1 MLIKNSRI
9 LKRYFSFTL
18 LIGEIQ
24 LHKERNLELKLERLL
39 SIIFKLLH
47 NEILSASSLA
57 DEFQVS
63 SRTIYRDI
71 EAICAAGIPV
81 VSYQGTNGG
90 FGIMKGYKFDK
101 SLIGSHDVLNLI
113 TVLSSLSSV
122 FEDKEVE
129 HTIDRLKSLDT
140 NGSSRT
146 LYVDLESLRTEPNS
160 LIQLRRA
167 IHEKKVVRFDY
178 VSNKNEF
185 TSRELELSHLHY
197 KFRNW
202 YVYGYCRERQDYRE
216 FRVSRI
222 MNLTLTQEEFLQ
234 SHRVKDEPSYSDSN
248 LEGFADVVIWVNPNS
263 LVKVLDQF
271 QNASKVIN
279 SDGSMTF
286 TISVYQPLHAEWLT
300 SILLSFGSGA
310 KIIKPAQLQSKL
322 IAEAEKILKV
332 YKHV

>member
-1 MLIKNSRI
+1 M
-9 LKRYFSFTL
+9 
-18 LIGEIQ
+18 
-24 LHKERNLELKLERLL
+24 KLERLL

-71 EAICAAGIPV
+71 EAICAAGIPI
-81 VSYQGTNGG
+81 VSYQGANGG

-113 TVLSSLSSV
+113 TVLSSLSGL

-140 NGSSRT
+140 SGNNRT
-146 LYVDLESLRTEPNS
+146 LYVELESLRTEPNS
-160 LIQLRRA
+160 LRHLRKA
-167 IHEKKVVRFDY
+167 IHEKKVIRFDY

-185 TSRELELSHLHY
+185 TSREAEPIHLHY

-202 YVYGYCRERQDYRE
+202 YVYGYCRERQDVRE
-216 FRVSRI
+216 FKVSRM
-222 MNLTLTQEEFLQ
+222 MNITLTQEEFMH
-234 SHRVKDEPSYSDSN
+234 SHKVKDDSSYSDSN
-248 LEGFADVVIWVNPNS
+248 AEGFEDVVIWVDHNS
-263 LVKVLDQF
+263 LAKALDQF
-271 QNASKVIN
+271 QNASKVMN

-286 TISVYQPLHAEWLT
+286 TISVYQPLHAGWLI

-310 KIIKPAQLQSKL
+310 KMIKPVQLQSK
-322 IAEAEKILKV
+322 IAEAKKIMKV
-332 YKHV
+332 YQDV

>member
-1 MLIKNSRI
+1 M
-9 LKRYFSFTL
+9 
-18 LIGEIQ
+18 
-24 LHKERNLELKLERLL
+24 KLERLL

-71 EAICAAGIPV
+71 EAICAAGIPI
-81 VSYQGTNGG
+81 VSYQGANGG

-113 TVLSSLSSV
+113 TVLSSLSSL
-122 FEDKEVE
+122 FEDREVE

-140 NGSSRT
+140 TGNNRT
-146 LYVDLESLRTEPNS
+146 LYVELESLRTEPNS
-160 LIQLRRA
+160 LRHLRKA

-185 TSRELELSHLHY
+185 TSREAEPIHLHY

-202 YVYGYCRERQDYRE
+202 YVYGYCRERQDVRE
-216 FRVSRI
+216 FKVSRM
-222 MNLTLTQEEFLQ
+222 MNITLTQEEFMH
-234 SHRVKDEPSYSDSN
+234 SHKVRDDSSYSDSN
-248 LEGFADVVIWVNPNS
+248 AEGFEDVVIWVDHNS
-263 LVKVLDQF
+263 LAKALDQF
-271 QNASKVIN
+271 QNASKVMN

-286 TISVYQPLHAEWLT
+286 TISVYQPLHAGWLI

-310 KIIKPAQLQSKL
+310 KMIKPVQLQSKL
-322 IAEAEKILKV
+322 IAEAKKIMKV
-332 YKHV
+332 YQDV

>member
-1 MLIKNSRI
+1 M
-9 LKRYFSFTL
+9 
-18 LIGEIQ
+18 
-24 LHKERNLELKLERLL
+24 KLERLL

-71 EAICAAGIPV
+71 EAICAAGIPI
-81 VSYQGTNGG
+81 VSYQGANGG

-113 TVLSSLSSV
+113 TVLSSLSSL

-129 HTIDRLKSLDT
+129 HTIDRLKPLDT
-140 NGSSRT
+140 SGNNRT
-146 LYVDLESLRTEPNS
+146 LYVELESLRTEPNS
-160 LIQLRRA
+160 LRHLRKA

-185 TSRELELSHLHY
+185 TSREAEPIHLHY

-202 YVYGYCRERQDYRE
+202 YVYGYCRERQDVRE
-216 FRVSRI
+216 FKVSRM
-222 MNLTLTQEEFLQ
+222 MNITLTQEEFMH
-234 SHRVKDEPSYSDSN
+234 SHKVKDDSSYSDSN
-248 LEGFADVVIWVNPNS
+248 AEGFEDVVIWVDHNS
-263 LVKVLDQF
+263 LAKALDQF
-271 QNASKVIN
+271 QNASKVMN

-286 TISVYQPLHAEWLT
+286 TISVYQPLHAGWLI

-310 KIIKPAQLQSKL
+310 KMIKPVQLQSKL
-322 IAEAEKILKV
+322 IAEAKKIMKV
-332 YKHV
+332 YQDV

>member
-1 MLIKNSRI
+1 M
-9 LKRYFSFTL
+9 
-18 LIGEIQ
+18 
-24 LHKERNLELKLERLL
+24 KLERLL

-71 EAICAAGIPV
+71 EAICAAGIPI
-81 VSYQGTNGG
+81 VSYQGANGG

-113 TVLSSLSSV
+113 TVLSSLSGL

-140 NGSSRT
+140 SGNNRT
-146 LYVDLESLRTEPNS
+146 LYVELESLRTEPNS
-160 LIQLRRA
+160 LRHLRKA

-185 TSRELELSHLHY
+185 TSREAEPIHLHY

-202 YVYGYCRERQDYRE
+202 YVYGYCRERQDVRE
-216 FRVSRI
+216 FKVSRM
-222 MNLTLTQEEFLQ
+222 MNITLTQEEFMH
-234 SHRVKDEPSYSDSN
+234 SHKVKDDSSYSDSN
-248 LEGFADVVIWVNPNS
+248 AEGFEDVVIWVDPNS
-263 LVKVLDQF
+263 LAKALDQF
-271 QNASKVIN
+271 QNASKVMN

-286 TISVYQPLHAEWLT
+286 TISVYQPLHAGWLI

-310 KIIKPAQLQSKL
+310 KMIKPVQLQSKL
-322 IAEAEKILKV
+322 IAEAKKIMKV
-332 YKHV
+332 YQDV